1 MSDSSPTVLLVDDDA
16 AVRKALSRVLRE
28 EGWHVE
34 VFESAE
40 AFLVRADHVA
50 DGCLV
55 LDVTMPGLDG
65 LELQQ
70 RLIQTGK
77 AMPIVFVTGYGDI
90 PMTVR
95 ALKAGASHFL
105 TKPVEAQ
112 ALLRAVRTAIEQGA
126 SVRRSRAATAKLRQ
140 RYDGLTPREREVLTL
155 LVTGALN
162 KQVAA
167 TLGVVEQTIKF
178 HRAQIMERMEAK
190 TVAELMHI
198 AARLEIGTPSE
209 PPAQSQH

>member
-95 ALKAGASHFL
+95 ALKAGASDFL
-105 TKPVEAQ
+105 TKPVEAE
-112 ALLRAVRTAIEQGA
+112 ALLRAVRAAIEQGA

>member
-1 MSDSSPTVLLVDDDA
+1 MSDSSPTVLLVDDDP

-28 EGWHVE
+28 EGWNVE

-95 ALKAGASHFL
+95 ALKAGASDFL
-105 TKPVEAQ
+105 TKPVAAE
-112 ALLRAVRTAIEQGA
+112 ALLRAVRAAIEQGA
-126 SVRRSRAATAKLRQ
+126 SVRRARAATAKLRQ